1 MKISLQFSRTVVSDS
16 MRPPWTA
23 ALQASLSIAN
33 SRSLHKLISVMAS
46 NHLILCCPLLLPP
59 SIFPNIRCTLVYN
72 TWFFLHLRYVRYY
85 PEVKDKNPTWC
96 NRHFDKMWNQWLNI
110 NRHPEYSIPLPTPL
124 PPLPS
129 PLQYLSLLFV
139 RAKSLQSCLTLCD
152 PMDCS
157 PPGSSVHGILQARIL
172 EWVVISFSNKVYKHA

>member
-1 MKISLQFSRTVVSDS
+1 M
-16 MRPPWTA
+16 
-23 ALQASLSIAN
+23 SIELGMP
-33 SRSLHKLISVMAS
+33 SS
-46 NHLILCCPLLLPP
+46 HLILCRPLLLPP

-157 PPGSSVHGILQARIL
+157 PPGSSVHGIFQARIL
-172 EWVVISFSNKVYKHA
+172 EWVAISFSRRSSWPRDWTWVSRVLGRRFTIWATTEDRFNKSYL